1 MNLYT
6 HAQCVEEHDVN
17 IRVKQPKRKIN
28 MSDTVKKM
36 SLLLWVFTCE
46 DYHHER
52 SIAQVVRSTDNEEGG
67 GWDSVMIKVRI
78 LFALGRVSI
87 NRGMLERFWP
97 SLQLTQILW

>member
-1 MNLYT
+1 
-6 HAQCVEEHDVN
+6 
-17 IRVKQPKRKIN
+17 

-78 LFALGRVSI
+78 LFALGRVCI